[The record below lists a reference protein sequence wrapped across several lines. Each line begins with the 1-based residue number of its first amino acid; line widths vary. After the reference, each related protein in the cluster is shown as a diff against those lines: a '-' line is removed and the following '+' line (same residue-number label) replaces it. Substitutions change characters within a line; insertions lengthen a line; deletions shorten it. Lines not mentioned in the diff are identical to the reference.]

1 MSPFSRAVRLGLG
14 SVVGTFGIAIA
25 AEAVT
30 VSIPDEANRELAI
43 AQVQNAGYTVIYV
56 NSTAGHDLQ
65 GNGSQM
71 SPLRTI
77 GHALRIAQPNTV
89 IVLMPGVYSEATGER
104 FPIQLRSGVTVQGA
118 PGPLAGQVIIQGNAS
133 YVSRSEGLQ
142 NVTLVGADNAGLAN
156 VTVSNPHPAGHGLW
170 IESGSPVILQN
181 SFVRSGG
188 AGVYIAG
195 AGSPVIRNN
204 AFVENGRAG
213 LVINGPSSAQV
224 QGNVFENTGTG
235 ISIAPQA
242 TPQIFENR
250 ITRNQ
255 SGLVLHADARPVLRN
270 NQISQN
276 RQNSLLDYAPWPT
289 AQPLS
294 DAPVAIAPPPARPAS
309 PEVAVAEPPEPAIA
323 PAAQTTWG
331 SPEGSPPASGGTTE
345 PRAASP
351 VAPAVPEP
359 ALEAAAEPAE
369 AAVIAADDDLP
380 VPDSAA
386 IAIAPLEPTPTIPV
400 SLDPEPAASSR
411 AAAQPAEPELP
422 AVDLDPPEPAPAARA
437 PRRQGPLATIPAVP
451 NRAEPESQ
459 ADPVAQPPSPVV
471 PDEPAIA
478 AAPTQPQPTE
488 PEPTAASNAADDAV
502 ALRARIAQRRRELA
516 NQAVQADN
524 SSSDA
529 VELTIIPPPVETVAT
544 ASGLYSA
551 EPEIDSA
558 PPAPTVP
565 PQADLPAL
573 PSIAANG
580 DTVALPNEA
589 IAVPGPNIPVG
600 QGGSLP
606 QLFVAGA
613 SGEGPPVP
621 PSRAASLGLNY
632 RVVVEAPNEATQARV
647 RQVVADAFRV
657 RVGDRVLMQVGAY
670 GTEAEAQAQA
680 DRLREAGFRPEIQPI
695 Q

>member
-1 MSPFSRAVRLGLG
+1 MMSPFSRAVRLGLG

-30 VSIPDEANRELAI
+30 VSVPDEANRGAAI

-89 IVLMPGVYSEATGER
+89 IVLTPGVYGEATGER

-118 PGPLAGQVIIQGNAS
+118 PGPLAGQVLIQGNAS
-133 YVSRSEGLQ
+133 YVSRSQGVQ

-204 AFVENGRAG
+204 IFVENGQAG

-235 ISIAPQA
+235 ISVAPQA

-276 RQNSLLDYAPWPT
+276 RQNSLLDYAPWPA

-294 DAPVAIAPPPARPAS
+294 DAPVAIAPPPTRSAG
-309 PEVAVAEPPEPAIA
+309 PEAATAEPSEPAIA
-323 PAAQTTWG
+323 PTQSPNWG
-331 SPEGSPPASGGTTE
+331 SPED
-345 PRAASP
+345 
-351 VAPAVPEP
+351 
-359 ALEAAAEPAE
+359 AAEPAAPE
-369 AAVIAADDDLP
+369 PATASLPVEPAPAVAVVAEPPRAQPAELPAIAADDDLP

-386 IAIAPLEPTPTIPV
+386 IAIAPVETVP
-400 SLDPEPAASSR
+400 SLPASPEPVPAAPAR
-411 AAAQPAEPELP
+411 AAAQPTEPDLP
-422 AVDLDPPEPAPAARA
+422 AVEPAAPESAPAARS

-451 NRAEPESQ
+451 NRSEPEEQ
-459 ADPVAQPPSPVV
+459 ADPVAQQTRPAV
-471 PDEPAIA
+471 PEEPAIA
-478 AAPTQPQPTE
+478 AAPTQPAEPVPTTA
-488 PEPTAASNAADDAV
+488 PTATDDAA

-516 NQAVQADN
+516 NQAVQADT

-529 VELTIIPPPVETVAT
+529 IELTIIPPPVETVAT
-544 ASGLYSA
+544 ASGRYSA

-565 PQADLPAL
+565 TQADLPAL

-580 DTVALPNEA
+580 DTVALPSEA